1 MTEECQLDPSHLIR
15 AQAIVRIRT
24 TVLLL
29 LVHSQGSS
37 EENISQQCSCLNAVS
52 KTQHI
57 WKYSVVKQASV
68 QTNTLILLH
77 SPPDQSQIL
86 SLGIAVKVIP
96 SAATI

>member
-1 MTEECQLDPSHLIR
+1 MTEECHLDPSHLIR
-15 AQAIVRIRT
+15 AQAIVRTET
-24 TVLLL
+24 TLLLL
-29 LVHSQGSS
+29 LVHPQGSS

-57 WKYSVVKQASV
+57 WKYSAAKQADV
-68 QTNTLILLH
+68 QTNTVILLR

-96 SAATI
+96 STATV